1 MVWAAL
7 GRGLM
12 GAGRVATTA
21 GRGARMASR
30 MFRRRGGKDAPQ
42 MDVPASEQ
50 TVDVESSPVNVQP
63 TTPLIPS
70 SIDASSISK
79 ASSVGTETLQ
89 GTAFKIKTTLVDVDT
104 LLKGSLALDKIREES
119 RQKKGEKKERKNQ
132 EKELESATKKN
143 NRKFKLGRLVPT
155 KAKSIFGNI
164 INFFVTLLLGKV
176 LMGLIDN
183 IGLFAEIA
191 KGIAAVANFIIDWGG
206 KLLNAFVSL
215 VDWGYKIFDG
225 LRNKVGDT
233 FGESGLKA
241 FDRVTGLLKL
251 LFNTA
256 IIAALVA

>member
-50 TVDVESSPVNVQP
+50 TVDVESSPVNVRP

-70 SIDASSISK
+70 SVDASSISK

-132 EKELESATKKN
+132 EKELESATKK
-143 NRKFKLGRLVPT
+143 L
-155 KAKSIFGNI
+155 S
-164 INFFVTLLLGKV
+164 
-176 LMGLIDN
+176 LIH
-183 IGLFAEIA
+183 I
-191 KGIAAVANFIIDWGG
+191 
-206 KLLNAFVSL
+206 
-215 VDWGYKIFDG
+215 
-225 LRNKVGDT
+225 
-233 FGESGLKA
+233 
-241 FDRVTGLLKL
+241 
-251 LFNTA
+251 
-256 IIAALVA
+256 